1 MATELAIVKESA
13 SAQLASIEPRTFEE
27 ALRFCEYIS
36 KSDLVPKDYIGKPA
50 NCFVAIQHGRELGLS
65 PLQALQSVASINGR
79 PGVFGDTQLGLV
91 QVHPDYEW
99 HKEWID
105 GMGDKMVAHFQIK
118 RRGQDV
124 HEEIFSVDDAKIAG
138 LWDDRKVINRR
149 DGGTMNNPAPWHCY
163 PKRML
168 KFRARGFGLRDKF
181 ADVLKGL
188 KSVEE
193 LGDYPGETI
202 EGETTQ
208 PQDKE
213 TPQTSSAPT
222 ATKIT
227 QDQARDFGHAW
238 KASGFSMAEAK
249 SSLETLCGVKS
260 SLDIPADKFT
270 DAMRWATKNPTW
282 PVVESSADEKICR
295 ELFSILGYDLAKQAA
310 EIHESK
316 GDWSL
321 RILYGALL
329 AEGACGLMRK
339 PLAIG
344 SNCLALSRM
353 LRRVRHH
360 HA

>member
-1 MATELAIVKESA
+1 MATELAIMKDKDPA
-13 SAQLASIEPRTFEE
+13 SSQLATIEPRTFEE

-50 NCFVAIQHGRELGLS
+50 NCFVAIQHGKELGLS
-65 PLQALQSVASINGR
+65 PLQSLQSISNINGR

-105 GMGDKMVAHFQIK
+105 GTGDKMVAHFQIK
-118 RRGQDV
+118 RRGQDL
-124 HEEIFSVDDAKIAG
+124 HEETFSVEDAKTAG

-202 EGETTQ
+202 EGETIQ
-208 PQDKE
+208 SQGGE
-213 TPQTSSAPT
+213 TSQTTTTSTPAVV
-222 ATKIT
+222 AKIT
-227 QDQARDFGHAW
+227 QDQAREFGQAW
-238 KASGFSMAEAK
+238 KASGFTIDQAK
-249 SSLETLCGVKS
+249 ANLETLCGVKS
-260 SLDIPADKFT
+260 SLDITTDKYQG
-270 DAMRWATKNPTW
+270 AMRWATKNPAW
-282 PVVESSADEKICR
+282 PDAMSHDEKLCR
-295 ELFSILGYDLAKQAA
+295 ELFHVLQYDLVKQAA
-310 EIHESK
+310 AIDESK
-316 GDWSL
+316 GDWV
-321 RILYGALL
+321 A
-329 AEGACGLMRK
+329 
-339 PLAIG
+339 LAIKL
-344 SNCLALSRM
+344 NKELPAEK
-353 LRRVRHH
+353 
-360 HA
+360 